1 MTDDASDDAGARD
14 SRDETDDDA
23 NGSIEMTAPR
33 PADAER
39 GRADDDDDDGI
50 EDGAN
55 LEPERVDFESM
66 NERERSVQLWKDCF
80 WDLEA
85 KLARWFGLDDSR
97 YEYEL
102 ALAEE
107 EREREA
113 RAREDS
119 SRVRARDDGESGAM
133 ICNFNDAIDAIDDE
147 LERRRRVPT
156 RARGRTPSRGPARG
170 DASETR
176 APRVVSRARRE

>member
-39 GRADDDDDDGI
+39 GRADDDGDDGI
-50 EDGAN
+50 EDGAD

-66 NERERSVQLWKDCF
+66 NERERGVQLWKDCF

-113 RAREDS
+113 REREAAAREEDA
-119 SRVRARDDGESGAM
+119 RAVGAEGGE
-133 ICNFNDAIDAIDDE
+133 
-147 LERRRRVPT
+147 
-156 RARGRTPSRGPARG
+156 
-170 DASETR
+170 
-176 APRVVSRARRE
+176 APRA

>member
-1 MTDDASDDAGARD
+1 
-14 SRDETDDDA
+14 
-23 NGSIEMTAPR
+23 
-33 PADAER
+33 
-39 GRADDDDDDGI
+39 
-50 EDGAN
+50 
-55 LEPERVDFESM
+55 M

-113 RAREDS
+113 RAREEAAREEDARAVGAS
-119 SRVRARDDGESGAM
+119 SPGA
-133 ICNFNDAIDAIDDE
+133 
-147 LERRRRVPT
+147 
-156 RARGRTPSRGPARG
+156 G
-170 DASETR
+170 
-176 APRVVSRARRE
+176 APRKEIERLTDRTVCACVLCS

>member
-50 EDGAN
+50 EDGAD

-66 NERERSVQLWKDCF
+66 NERERGVQLWKDCF

-102 ALAEE
+102 ASRRRHRAGRALAQVS
-107 EREREA
+107 RPIFPRRA
-113 RAREDS
+113 RAR
-119 SRVRARDDGESGAM
+119 
-133 ICNFNDAIDAIDDE
+133 
-147 LERRRRVPT
+147 
-156 RARGRTPSRGPARG
+156 
-170 DASETR
+170 
-176 APRVVSRARRE
+176 RARR